1 MSILKSR
8 EAILALAIL
17 ILLALIA
24 SRFPGFVTPANLANV
39 FTDTSPFLQWTLAV
53 IAGGG
58 AAGMVQAG
66 TVLVRGASSFTTAGL
81 ANPVVSTVELGAAT
95 ITSILSLLAP
105 IVAVTAVLVL
115 MAMVV
120 RRLSRGRPGFIKPE
134 RRLSL

>member
-1 MSILKSR
+1 MHL
-8 EAILALAIL
+8 
-17 ILLALIA
+17 
-24 SRFPGFVTPANLANV
+24 VTYLHPRLP
-39 FTDTSPFLQWTLAV
+39 TDSAEEPPFLQWTLAV

-95 ITSILSLLAP
+95 ITSILFLLAP